1 MIKKALLAVGASL
14 LAFAAGLIGTF
25 FLLPMVAPDFAEELL
40 TPPDSTAMP
49 SDSLMLADRDS
60 LAPDP
65 ARALLDSLAHD
76 STAVLDSTLLRA
88 LAPGMM
94 AIHQDSVAALR
105 ADLRDKMRTQETL
118 EQELTSLRSEV
129 AALHARK
136 DEMTELSA
144 TLTRIDDRQLAPILR
159 ELDMASLE
167 VLYAESTGRNRTRL
181 LQAMPAERAARFIN
195 ERIGSAD
202 ASNASN

>member
-1 MIKKALLAVGASL
+1 MIKKALLAAGASL
-14 LAFAAGLIGTF
+14 IAFAVGLIGAF
-25 FLLPMVAPDFAEELL
+25 FLLPVVAPDFAEELL
-40 TPPDSTAMP
+40 NPPDSTAMP
-49 SDSLMLADRDS
+49 ADSLTLADGDS

-88 LAPGMM
+88 LEPGMLT
-94 AIHQDSVAALR
+94 IHEDSIAALR
-105 ADLRDKMRTQETL
+105 ADLRDKMRAQEAL
-118 EQELTSLRSEV
+118 EQELATLRSEV
-129 AALHARK
+129 TDLRNRK
-136 DEMTELSA
+136 DDMTELSA

-195 ERIGSAD
+195 ERISGTD
-202 ASNASN
+202 APNTAN